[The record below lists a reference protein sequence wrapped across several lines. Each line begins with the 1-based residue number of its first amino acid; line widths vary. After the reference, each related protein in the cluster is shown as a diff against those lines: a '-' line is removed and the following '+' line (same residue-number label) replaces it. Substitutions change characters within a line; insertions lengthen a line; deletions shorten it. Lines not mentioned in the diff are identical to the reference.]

1 MKSLKKVNHMLG
13 NCVEAV
19 NAETTTE
26 KDIDEMANMTVR
38 EGALYYLG
46 LGELLLDKSDED
58 PDFGNSNF
66 IDTMEKLMSGE
77 ITLEDEPE

>member
-1 MKSLKKVNHMLG
+1 MKSLKKVNHLLG
-13 NCVEAV
+13 SCVEEV
-19 NAETTTE
+19 NSETTTE
-26 KDIDEMANMTVR
+26 ESIDEMANMTVR

-58 PDFGNSNF
+58 PEFGESNF
-66 IDTMEKLMSGE
+66 IETMEKLLNGE